1 METLTKR
8 ELEVLS
14 FHEIEELQKQHFRAT
29 VRFLLPYVKAYKELF
44 DKKGVDFSS
53 IKSVEDWHDKGLPLL
68 KKSYYMKNPR
78 DFVVK
83 VDEKEADDVYFN
95 YAKFVSR
102 SSGFFKKLFKKAET
116 AKDIKDFFMLKMPLF
131 SGGSEYGIPVPVGMT
146 ARQKQNLREV
156 LSVASELILGNNFK
170 GKGIVGMNLFPYGPH
185 LGWHAVHEAFEV
197 SAGFNLSTAAG
208 GAIPTE
214 RIVKLANA
222 FKANIFAGMSEY
234 FRNRFLPE
242 AINQKIELGK
252 EIIFVNG
259 ADKMYGS
266 ERERIKALAKKLG
279 ANATVLDLYGASE
292 LKEGIMPECSPGAGF
307 HNVAPLSNIIRTVKC
322 VATDEDFIDHWEFT
336 EPEKGGY
343 AVAWNI
349 DGAGTLLQGYLI
361 GDVYGK
367 IVREKC
373 PKCSLNVE
381 RIFDVSRIRNAEA
394 QLKLTGMVEGI
405 YKGARINLV
414 ALREKI
420 LELKD
425 VAEVQIVLKKT
436 TREDKLIIRF
446 APSTKGTSAVR
457 KVKEALKGL
466 EFTPKIEIVS
476 LEKLLG
482 GEKFKF
488 RGIVVE

>member
-14 FHEIEELQKQHFRAT
+14 FHEIEELQKQRFKAA
-29 VRFLLPYVKAYKELF
+29 VRFLLPYVKAYKEIF

-53 IKSVEDWHDKGLPLL
+53 IKSVEDWHDKGIPLL
-68 KKSYYMKNPR
+68 KKSYYMKNPK

-83 VDEKEADDVYFN
+83 VDEKEAEEVYFN
-95 YAKFVSR
+95 YKRFVS
-102 SSGFFKKLFKKAET
+102 SKSGFFKRLFKKAET
-116 AKDIKDFFMLKMPLF
+116 AKDIKDFFMLKMPIF

-146 ARQKQNLREV
+146 AKQKKNLRELMSAV
-156 LSVASELILGNNFK
+156 SELILENNLK
-170 GKGIVGMNLFPYGPH
+170 AKSIVGMNLFPYGPH

-208 GAIPTE
+208 GAIQTE
-214 RIVKLANA
+214 RLVKLASA
-222 FKANIFAGMSEY
+222 FKANVFAGMSEY
-234 FRNRFLPE
+234 LKNRFLPE
-242 AINQKIELGK
+242 AINQKIELSK
-252 EIIFVNG
+252 EVIFVNG
-259 ADKMYGS
+259 ADKMFET
-266 ERERIKALAKKLG
+266 ERERIKSLGKKLG

-322 VATDEDFIDHWEFT
+322 VATDEDFIDHWDFT

-343 AVAWNI
+343 SVIWNI
-349 DGAGTLLQGYLI
+349 GGAGTLLMGYLI
-361 GDVYGK
+361 GDIYRR

-373 PKCSLNVE
+373 HKCSLNVE
-381 RIFDVSRIRNAEA
+381 RIFDISRIRNAET
-394 QLKLTGMVEGI
+394 QIKLTGMVEGI

-425 VAEVQIVLKKT
+425 VAEAQIVLKKT

-446 APSTKGTSAVR
+446 APSTKGTSAVK

-466 EFTPKIEIVS
+466 EFTPKIEVVS